1 MEQVN
6 LRDYFN
12 SRLQYLYPL
21 EQSNKMKVKHIVS
34 IKNEIKS
41 LNDIIL
47 DEININL
54 DLLPD
59 ESYIEHNH
67 TILLKNIENIKEYFN
82 SELENLNCIAKKSG
96 VLDRNN
102 LENIKRQLKMFE
114 DSLSHR
120 TITENLLNNELT
132 SFQKLY
138 MEKELERDKYIN
150 EITVNVQNNINKLE
164 SDYSFVDKVNPEQNN
179 SFYKKLTAFFGW
191 SQ

>member
-96 VLDRNN
+96 VVDRNN
-102 LENIKRQLKMFE
+102 LENIR
-114 DSLSHR
+114 
-120 TITENLLNNELT
+120 
-132 SFQKLY
+132 
-138 MEKELERDKYIN
+138 
-150 EITVNVQNNINKLE
+150 
-164 SDYSFVDKVNPEQNN
+164 
-179 SFYKKLTAFFGW
+179 G
-191 SQ
+191 